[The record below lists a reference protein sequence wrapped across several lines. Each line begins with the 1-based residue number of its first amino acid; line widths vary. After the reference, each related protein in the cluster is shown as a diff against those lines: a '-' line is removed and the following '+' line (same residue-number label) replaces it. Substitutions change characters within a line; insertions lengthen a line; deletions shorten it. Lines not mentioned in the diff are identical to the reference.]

1 MVRGFATGEIS
12 DFGIVARIFRELGVA
27 LLTGFVC
34 SLGALSISYWWQTD
48 LGLAIAL
55 SISLYAIIV
64 IAAIIGVVVPFG
76 LKKLG
81 MDPALATGPFI
92 TTTNDIIGL
101 LIYLGV
107 ATFIL

>member
-1 MVRGFATGEIS
+1 
-12 DFGIVARIFRELGVA
+12 VA

-34 SLGALSISYWWQTD
+34 SLGSLLLSWWWQAD
-48 LGLAIAL
+48 IRLALAL

-64 IAAIIGVVVPFG
+64 IAAIIGVIVPFG

-81 MDPALATGPFI
+81 LDPALATGPFI

-101 LIYLGV
+101 MIYLWV
-107 ATFIL
+107 ATYLL